1 MKTVVVIQGGTM
13 AELVPHLKDAW
24 KGTPI
29 IFSTWEDSDKSC
41 YDEND
46 LVLYN
51 KIPEE
56 KGVGNLNLQRVSSLN
71 GFLKAKELGYDR
83 VVKWRY
89 DLLPK
94 NSLGLLNL
102 FKDDFINFY
111 AFHDH
116 NAGYLIDYFME
127 GEIDDMINL
136 YTFTDLNVPHAE
148 VAFTNRMFEL
158 ELDKKANFICRL
170 LSVDD
175 VDVYW
180 QKYNYWLSDNVPQM
194 QYKTHTFKNKI

>member
-180 QKYNYWLSDNVPQM
+180 QKYN
-194 QYKTHTFKNKI
+194 